1 MELNIFITWVM
12 QEQFKIELIRHD
24 AKPSKRKF
32 SADHRYRERVRER
45 VFTPSMGT
53 DKLRQ
58 TISFEK

>member
-1 MELNIFITWVM
+1 M